1 MKTIIAIKG
10 LEDNGKT
17 SSIIKIFDDLIKEN
31 TQNEILFRSEPYSND
46 NKDFHAVIIC
56 TFIEK
61 KIKIG
66 IASAGDPDSNQL
78 DCLKKN
84 IEHDCDIIICASR
97 TRGETVTNV
106 KEIAKMTNYDLIWT
120 SNYNYAG
127 EKDKNQEL
135 IGILNAQFS
144 QAIII
149 LIKAIINN
157 QFIYITTSY

>member
-17 SSIIKIFDDLIKEN
+17 SSIIKIFYDLVQDNKP
-31 TQNEILFRSEPYSND
+31 NEILFKSEPYSND

-56 TFIEK
+56 TFHLKDSIK

-84 IEHDCDIIICASR
+84 IEHNCDIIICACR
-97 TRGETVTNV
+97 TKGETVKNI
-106 KEIAKMTNYDLIWT
+106 ENSAKDSNYQIIWT
-120 SNYNYAG
+120 SNYNLADKK
-127 EKDKNQEL
+127 EKNNEL
-135 IGILNAQFS
+135 ISILNAEFS
-144 QAIII
+144 QAIINLI
-149 LIKAIINN
+149 LKI
-157 QFIYITTSY
+157 Q